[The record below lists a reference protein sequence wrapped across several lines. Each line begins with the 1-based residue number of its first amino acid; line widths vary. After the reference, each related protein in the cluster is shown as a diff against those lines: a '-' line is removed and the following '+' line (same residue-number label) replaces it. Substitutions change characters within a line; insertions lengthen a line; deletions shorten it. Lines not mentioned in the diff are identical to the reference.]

1 MSVTLDEMRQAD
13 GGNFQDKLDAGGI
26 TDEELIKLL
35 ASLITATEQKVF
47 HKTETGLVY
56 SKEMPNHEVRSRAL
70 DMALKL
76 KNRYPAERKSVQ
88 IEGGLP
94 TLPLSDK
101 EQLELE
107 AMKEV
112 LKNRAKIK

>member
-1 MSVTLDEMRQAD
+1 MAVTLDEMREVD

-26 TDEELIKLL
+26 TDEELVKLL

-56 SKEMPNHEVRSRAL
+56 SKEMPNYEVRSRAL

-94 TLPLSDK
+94 IIPLSEEDRI
-101 EQLELE
+101 ELE

-112 LKNRAKIK
+112 LKKRTKK